1 MNNLKTKVS
10 LGLNLLVF
18 ALTVFAF
25 VAMFTGFQFMGKNE
39 AFTALGLSAFKFFT
53 VDSNI
58 LAALTAL
65 VLVFFE
71 ADILR
76 GKKTSIPKWLHLLS
90 LAATT
95 GVTLTMMVTVFFLAP
110 TVTYNPLYLFAN
122 ANLFMHLVT
131 PLLCIVQFVFFE
143 RETKISFKESLWG
156 VCPMV
161 LYALFY
167 VPNVFL
173 HQVNG
178 RALPE
183 YDWYGFFFAGLNT
196 GWIVLPLIM
205 LITWGFSL
213 LLWFGNKKLA
223 K

>member
-1 MNNLKTKVS
+1 M
-10 LGLNLLVF
+10 LNLVVF
-18 ALTVFAF
+18 AFTVFAF

-39 AFTALGLSAFKFFT
+39 AFSALGLSAFKFFT

-76 GKKTSIPKWLHLLS
+76 GKRTSIPKWLHLLS

-143 RETKISFKESLWG
+143 RETKITFPESLWG

-173 HQVNG
+173 NQVND

-205 LITWGFSL
+205 VITWGFSL